1 MIIRSAEFKGSFV
14 DVEKCPPSD
23 VPEWAF
29 IGRSNVGK
37 SSLINM
43 LVQRKSLVRVSN
55 TPGKTQTLNYY
66 QVNERFNL
74 VDMPGYG
81 YAKVARTN
89 RESWTKM
96 TEDYLRKRKQ
106 LFAVFQL
113 IDSRLEPQAI
123 DLEFNQKLAEWQVPC
138 AIIFTKSDK
147 NKRQD
152 LVKNTRGFI
161 QEATKNWKFPP
172 PAFITSAETGEGR
185 DKLWQYMQ
193 IHMPPEVGGAITKA
207 V

>member
-1 MIIRSAEFKGSFV
+1 MIVRSVEFKGSFA
-14 DVEKCPPSD
+14 DVEKCPSAD

-43 LVQRKSLVRVSN
+43 LVQRKNLVRVSN

-66 QVNERFNL
+66 EVNERFNL

-81 YAKVARTN
+81 FAKVSKVQRAAWEKMI
-89 RESWTKM
+89 ES
-96 TEDYLRKRKQ
+96 YIRKRRQ

-113 IDSRLEPQAI
+113 VDSRLEPQKS
-123 DLEFNQKLAEWQVPC
+123 DLEFFEKLVEWQVPI
-138 AIIFTKSDK
+138 AIVFTKADK
-147 NKRQD
+147 NKRNE
-152 LVKNTRGFI
+152 LMKNTRGYM
-161 QEATKNWKFPP
+161 QTLQKAWKATPS
-172 PAFITSAETGEGR
+172 AFITSAETGEGR

-193 IHMPPEVGGAITKA
+193 IHMPPEVAGAITRA